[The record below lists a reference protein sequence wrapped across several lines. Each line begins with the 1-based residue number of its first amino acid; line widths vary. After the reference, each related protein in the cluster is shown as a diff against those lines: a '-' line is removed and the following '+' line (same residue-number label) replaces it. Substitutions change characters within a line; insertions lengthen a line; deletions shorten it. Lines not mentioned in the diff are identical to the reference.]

1 MAAISSPSNLAER
14 YFHRI
19 AVCSGRGREGSI
31 ARLRV
36 TAPSVLNLM
45 FRTLLEPPSVG
56 DELSVCGADIAR

>member
-1 MAAISSPSNLAER
+1 MAAISSPSNLAGAS
-14 YFHRI
+14 YRI